1 MRKNMP
7 DLRASDGEIT
17 LEHCSVILEYI
28 TKALHD
34 FDGQENFDASEI
46 SPYGL
51 LDRYN
56 ELFEPPQF
64 HRMFGTE
71 MGKGVLAGIYIH
83 QALLRMWEE
92 DLDNI

>member
-1 MRKNMP
+1 MDSIAK
-7 DLRASDGEIT
+7 AQAVIT
-17 LEHCSVILEYI
+17 DR
-28 TKALHD
+28 TKQGLVTKETAPFIDYLNT
-34 FDGQENFDASEI
+34 GSSSNFDASEI